1 MTEPLFSAEFQQQLL
16 RLSAA
21 TFMGGILGI
30 DRDLHRKPAGLRVLS
45 MVAMGAAAVT
55 LMSMSYAHEFNPGVE
70 TASAQHDAV
79 LRTVQGILSG
89 IGFLGAGVILRGQ
102 NRDEIHGMNTAAS
115 IWVVAM
121 IGIGCGMGLWR
132 LASATFVVAWCI
144 LVIGRRLEAVLV
156 RVSGQQTDQFLPS
169 SQEK

>member
-16 RLSAA
+16 RLAAA
-21 TFMGGILGI
+21 TLMGGILGI

-55 LMSMSYAHEFNPGVE
+55 LMSMAYTHRDNARVE
-70 TASAQHDAV
+70 AVSVQHDAV

-102 NRDEIHGMNTAAS
+102 NRDEVHGMNTAAS

-132 LASATFVVAWCI
+132 LTVATFFVAWCI
-144 LVIGRRLEAVLV
+144 LVIGRRLEAAIV
-156 RVSGQQTDQFLPS
+156 RLSGQQTDQFLPHS
-169 SQEK
+169 KEK